1 MATGNSG
8 DAQFGLSLDEWLLS
22 RAHLRFV
29 RQMMIDH
36 IWTTRRAESKT
47 SNPQRLPLLGNFNN
61 SPSDECVALS
71 TFVAISNGKTE
82 KEGHGQ
88 TVLDPRSE
96 VDSNATTC
104 TRRSED
110 LRPAARKSVFGERS
124 DVSRPI
130 CHATAHILLNR
141 QSNVMLAN
149 SDEQSVK
156 EPRSI
161 RMQQRAHGDRRT

>member
-8 DAQFGLSLDEWLLS
+8 DAHVGLSLDEWLLS

-71 TFVAISNGKTE
+71 TFVAISNGKAE

-96 VDSNATTC
+96 VDSNATTR
-104 TRRSED
+104 TLRSED
-110 LRPAARKSVFGERS
+110 LRPAARKSFRRAERRKS
-124 DVSRPI
+124 PDLSCNGP
-130 CHATAHILLNR
+130 CPF
-141 QSNVMLAN
+141 
-149 SDEQSVK
+149 
-156 EPRSI
+156 EPPV
-161 RMQQRAHGDRRT
+161 QCDACQF